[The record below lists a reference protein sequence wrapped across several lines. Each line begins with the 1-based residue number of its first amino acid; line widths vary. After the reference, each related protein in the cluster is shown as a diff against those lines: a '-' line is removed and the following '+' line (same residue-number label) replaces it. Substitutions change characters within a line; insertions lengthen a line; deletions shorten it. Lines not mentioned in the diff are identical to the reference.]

1 MLITEQ
7 TREKYLNFSG
17 ERQLKLCDKPLERA
31 TKQDSLVELGCL
43 KFPLDFLGEE
53 QQINT
58 SLSERLKGLSQGEFQ
73 QIDII
78 GTSLVVDSC
87 CQSRGRYLP
96 TGTTLLINYRISQTD
111 KKLSLPTWKIER
123 FLGEG
128 NPLSSQGTPQD
139 NQELLKKSWQDWMQ
153 NLSRAKIPGKCV
165 FSNYCS
171 IEVNPGIVLA
181 VALYSFSEK
190 FHQIPQN
197 CYGCR
202 YFYGEE
208 HNDNFVVCGFHHRGQ
223 ENCRQFKPLAAK
235 RLLVSKRKRD

>member
-1 MLITEQ
+1 MLITEKTGQ
-7 TREKYLNFSG
+7 KSHDFLVRRELGLY
-17 ERQLKLCDKPLERA
+17 DKPLEKP
-31 TKQDSLVELGCL
+31 TKQDSLGELGCL

-58 SLSERLKGLSQGEFQ
+58 CLSERLKGLSQGESK
-73 QIDII
+73 QIDLI
-78 GTSLVVDSC
+78 GTSLILDSC
-87 CQSRGRYLP
+87 RYSKGRYLP

-128 NPLSSQGTPQD
+128 KSVSSQGTPQD

-153 NLSRAKIPGKCV
+153 NLSRAKTPGKCI

-171 IEVNPGIVLA
+171 IEVNPGIFLA

-190 FHQIPQN
+190 SPQIPQN

-223 ENCRQFKPLAAK
+223 ENCRQFKPLTAK

>member
-1 MLITEQ
+1 MLIA
-7 TREKYLNFSG
+7 EKTGQKSHNF
-17 ERQLKLCDKPLERA
+17 LERRELGLYDKTLEKQ
-31 TKQDSLVELGCL
+31 TKQDSLGELGCL

-58 SLSERLKGLSQGEFQ
+58 SLSERLKSLTQGEFQ

-128 NPLSSQGTPQD
+128 NSLSSQGSPQSVR
-139 NQELLKKSWQDWMQ
+139 EVLKKSWQDWMQ

-171 IEVNPGIVLA
+171 IEVNPGIFLA
-181 VALYSFSEK
+181 VALYSSSK
-190 FHQIPQN
+190 KSPQIPQN

-208 HNDNFVVCGFHHRGQ
+208 HNHNFVVCGLPTDLSCF
-223 ENCRQFKPLAAK
+223 
-235 RLLVSKRKRD
+235 